1 MSVWEI
7 AKFTVAE
14 GKESDFESAV
24 LASIPLFKRQEG
36 CLDFQMLHSAEA
48 PETFWLFIEWTSIA
62 HHVDRFASSADFTTF
77 VDSVTPFY
85 SADPV
90 VDHAERFVGGF

>member
-14 GKESDFESAV
+14 GKEKDFASTV
-24 LASIPLFKRQEG
+24 LGSIPLFKRQDG
-36 CLDFQMLHSAEA
+36 CLDVQFFHSAEA
-48 PETFWLFIEWTSIA
+48 PETFWLLLEWESIA
-62 HHVDRFASSADFTTF
+62 HHVETFAGTPDFTTF
-77 VDSVTPFY
+77 VDSVSPFY
-85 SADPV
+85 AADPV